1 MSSVRNTIETEGPTG
16 RDGRIDA
23 KLDGYLDTARAC
35 ILDVGWKRTTLT
47 DVARRAGV
55 SRMTIYRAWPDMASL
70 LGDLMTR
77 EWAAMGE
84 AGDRGVEGDV
94 IDRIIRTVRIAR
106 SNDLFSRIIEV
117 DPELLLPYLLQRP
130 GRSQEGVIAL
140 ISEGIRIAQSAG
152 TIREGDPLA
161 MARALV
167 LALHGFVL
175 SMQTMVDDKVSED
188 DLEAEMRTLVEG
200 FLR

>member
-16 RDGRIDA
+16 PDGRIDA

-152 TIREGDPLA
+152 TIREGEPLA

>member
-152 TIREGDPLA
+152 TIREGEPLA